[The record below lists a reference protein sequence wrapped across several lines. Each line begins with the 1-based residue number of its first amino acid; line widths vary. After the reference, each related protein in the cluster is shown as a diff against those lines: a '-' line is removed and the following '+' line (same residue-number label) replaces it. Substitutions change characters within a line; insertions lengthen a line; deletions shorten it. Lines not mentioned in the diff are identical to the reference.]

1 MTKWEYLQVTIQQHQ
16 SGPGGKTS
24 YIVYENS
31 KKISGVGKSWQKWA
45 GDVHTCP
52 NYYGKKGWELIK
64 MSNGPKWFLFR
75 RQTE

>member
-1 MTKWEYLQVTIQQHQ
+1 MNKWEYLQVEIRWHNIDNTYEI
-16 SGPGGKTS
+16 
-24 YIVYENS
+24 YENS
-31 KKISGVGKSWQKWA
+31 KIISNVGKSGKKWHT
-45 GDVHTCP
+45 DVHTCP